1 MVSICIHFLSLSLSL
16 SLFGLHLPWLP
27 ERERERKRAL
37 ADPGSVGPLGTEALI
52 LEHRSH
58 SPGSSI
64 HIHPCM
70 HVQRERERKRGL
82 VDSCWQCVMVGKR
95 KQADKT
101 ILLQKLDRFAAD

>member
-1 MVSICIHFLSLSLSL
+1 MVSIRIRSLSLSL
-16 SLFGLHLPWLP
+16 YLGSICHGFQSESESESVLWLTQGQ
-27 ERERERKRAL
+27 L
-37 ADPGSVGPLGTEALI
+37 GPLGTEALI